1 MLLAATVGS
10 TTALLHHVLSSL
22 AKAAGVEGTDAAAEF
37 GRAAM
42 TDESIKLLD
51 TCEFLASRIALL
63 DEFIRSGHVTLVDD
77 IPAAKAREAMAAW
90 SLSGKEI
97 GASES
102 KILSEGMVSGPERG
116 VLLSAFFLHL
126 SVLAYE
132 TIKLLG

>member
-1 MLLAATVGS
+1 M
-10 TTALLHHVLSSL
+10 
-22 AKAAGVEGTDAAAEF
+22 EGTDAAAEF

-97 GASES
+97 GAS